1 MRKVREVLRLR
12 HAFGLSYR
20 KINEALGVGKTSAGE
35 IVRRAEVVGLTWPL
49 PQLLDDGEL
58 ERRLF
63 TAPGEVQP
71 ERPAPDWATLH
82 GELKRRSVTLVLLWQ
97 EYRAEHPDGYGY
109 SRFCDLYGEWRRSV
123 SATMRQTHAAG
134 EKLFVDFAGDT
145 VAVIDPLTGDTR
157 PAHIFVAALGASNF
171 TYAEARWSEG
181 LADWISVHVN
191 ALAAIGGVPKAT
203 VCDNLKAGVTKPS
216 RYEPGINRTY
226 QELATHYGFAVLPT
240 RIKKPRDKAKAEVAV
255 QIVQRFVLA
264 RLRNR
269 RFFSLEELNTA
280 IRECV
285 ADLNARIMRKLGKS
299 RRELFETIE
308 RPALKPLPAE
318 PYRYAEWK
326 RARVASDYHI
336 EIAGHYYS
344 VPSRLI
350 REVVEARI
358 TTTTVE
364 IFHRGTRVASHAF
377 SAVRNRHTT
386 IAEHMPSAHRRYAEW
401 TPARLMR
408 EAEMIG
414 SATLALFEAIMRAK
428 PHPEQGFRS
437 CLGILRLA
445 KEYGA
450 DRLEAACRR
459 GNDIG
464 ARSYGSIASILQ
476 HGLDRAYAQDKVP
489 EGAPIQ
495 HANIRGP
502 GYFH

>member
-12 HAFGLSYR
+12 HALGLSYR
-20 KINEALGVGKTSAGE
+20 KINEALGVGKTSVGE
-35 IVRRAEVVGLTWPL
+35 IVRRAEVIGLTWPL
-49 PQLLDDGEL
+49 PQLFDDGEL

-63 TAPGEVQP
+63 TASGEAQP
-71 ERPAPDWATLH
+71 ERPAPDWAKLH
-82 GELKRRSVTLVLLWQ
+82 EELKRRSVTLVLLWQ

-145 VAVIDPLTGDTR
+145 VAVIDPLTSDTQA
-157 PAHIFVAALGASNF
+157 AHIFVAALGASNF

-181 LADWISVHVN
+181 LADWIGVHVN
-191 ALAAIGGVPKAT
+191 ALAAIGGVPKAV

-226 QELATHYGFAVLPT
+226 AELANHYGFAVLPT

-255 QIVQRFVLA
+255 QIVQRLVLA

-269 RFFSLEELNTA
+269 RFFSLDELNTA

-299 RRELFETIE
+299 RRELLETIE

-326 RARVASDYHI
+326 RARVAPDYHI

-364 IFHRGTRVASHAF
+364 IFHRGIRVASHAQPAHHDCRTHAKRT
-377 SAVRNRHTT
+377 SALRRVDTCAPHGRGREDRAGNAGVIRSDHAGQAAPRAGIPLLSRHPPPRQR
-386 IAEHMPSAHRRYAEW
+386 IRIR
-401 TPARLMR
+401 PA
-408 EAEMIG
+408 
-414 SATLALFEAIMRAK
+414 
-428 PHPEQGFRS
+428 RS
-437 CLGILRLA
+437 CLS
-445 KEYGA
+445 
-450 DRLEAACRR
+450 
-459 GNDIG
+459 
-464 ARSYGSIASILQ
+464 ARQ
-476 HGLDRAYAQDKVP
+476 
-489 EGAPIQ
+489 
-495 HANIRGP
+495 
-502 GYFH
+502 